1 MSGSNVTTN
10 LPFFEYNHY
19 TIATAMTIGLCGSHR
34 TGKTTLAEEISQR
47 TGIPFVRTSTS
58 EVFREHRLDPSKPME
73 FDKRLWI
80 QHKILD
86 AAERAWNN
94 GHKHFITDRT
104 PLDMAA
110 YTLADIQGSTE
121 VDFGKLEGYLARC
134 ITVTNAFLKIL
145 VLVQP
150 GIPLVYETGKAALN
164 EGYLEHLNFLILGL
178 CNDDRI
184 KSTFLCLHRDVTDK
198 EARVKKVM
206 EVVDTLRDDT
216 RPC

>member
-1 MSGSNVTTN
+1 
-10 LPFFEYNHY
+10 
-19 TIATAMTIGLCGSHR
+19 MTIGLCGSHR

-47 TGIPFVRTSTS
+47 RGIPFVRTSTS
-58 EVFREHRLDPSKPME
+58 DVFREHGLDPSEPME
-73 FDKRLWI
+73 IGRRLWI

-86 AAERAWNN
+86 AAEEAWNS
-94 GHKHFITDRT
+94 GHRQFITDRT

-110 YTLADIQGSTE
+110 YTLADVQGPTE
-121 VDFGKLEGYLARC
+121 VDFAELEGYLDRC
-134 ITVTNAFLKIL
+134 IRVTNAFFKLL

-184 KSTFLCLHRDVTDK
+184 KSTFLYLHRNVTDK
-198 EARVKKVM
+198 ETRVNKVM
-206 EVVDTLRDDT
+206 EVLDSLRAGT
-216 RPC
+216 RPR

>member
-1 MSGSNVTTN
+1 
-10 LPFFEYNHY
+10 
-19 TIATAMTIGLCGSHR
+19 MTIGLCGSHR

-47 TGIPFVRTSTS
+47 TGIPFVKTSTS
-58 EVFREHRLDPSKPME
+58 EVFREHGLDPSRSME
-73 FDKRLWI
+73 IGRRLWI

-86 AAERAWNN
+86 AAERAWNS
-94 GHKHFITDRT
+94 GHRQFITDRT

-121 VDFGKLEGYLARC
+121 VDFGELEGYLERC
-134 ITVTNAFLKIL
+134 IGVTNAFFKML

-184 KSTFLCLHRDVTDK
+184 KSTFLYLHRDVIDK
-198 EARVKKVM
+198 EARVKKVV
-206 EVVDTLRDDT
+206 EVLDAIRAGT
-216 RPC
+216 RPR

>member
-1 MSGSNVTTN
+1 
-10 LPFFEYNHY
+10 
-19 TIATAMTIGLCGSHR
+19 MTIGLCGSHR
-34 TGKTTLAEEISQR
+34 TGKTTLAEEISKR
-47 TGIPFVRTSTS
+47 TGISFVRTSTS
-58 EVFREHRLDPSKPME
+58 GVFREHGLDPSRPME
-73 FDKRLWI
+73 FNKRLWI

-86 AAERAWNN
+86 AAEKAWDR
-94 GHKHFITDRT
+94 GDGQFITDRT

-121 VDFGKLEGYLARC
+121 VDFGELEGYLSRC
-134 ITVTNAFLKIL
+134 IRVTNAFFKLL

-184 KSTFLCLHRDVTDK
+184 KGTLLHLSRDITDK

-206 EVVDTLRDDT
+206 EVLDSLRAGI
-216 RPC
+216 RPR

>member
-1 MSGSNVTTN
+1 
-10 LPFFEYNHY
+10 
-19 TIATAMTIGLCGSHR
+19 MTIGLCGSHR